1 MNAGNTATWNA
12 RWKIPAWSRARCPAG
27 AAVLAVGAVLP
38 YFGGMR
44 PLATVLFAGLVLAN
58 GLSGQKPPA
67 PPTDPAGM
75 ERALATRATT
85 LLIAIADALTAEK
98 QHGRALALRLEV
110 LKEYDSDHA
119 SARERCGYVRASGIW
134 RRDDDKVVF
143 EKDAK
148 GDAKVIQKI
157 EKDLAAALK
166 ELTIGHQKIADA
178 ATAAGD
184 VTMATRHWQRLLRF
198 RPGDAKALAALQRH
212 DFDGFSG
219 APDDLAMLQRAR
231 GIRLAVDWLKRREF
245 VVSPLAD
252 KCPILTKAEV
262 QHHAVRSQ
270 HFQVHGNLPVEKLVL
285 FAEYCERSLALCR
298 TLFGTAGGAVFTPV
312 QVRNVLVASDRAT
325 YQKVIDACADQ
336 FDQSRLAFLRN
347 DVSLAFLD
355 RGKER
360 VRLYLLD
367 KGDEVLV
374 DHAVRGVMQDATM
387 FEHGLWE
394 GVGHAACGF
403 FFDQTL
409 TFLVEQQQGHTV
421 TEWKPKPLLPD
432 METWRQIAAESAWA
446 KSDTPTSQLVLIH
459 ASKFDN
465 EQRVKAWAVA
475 DYLFRTR
482 PELLFEL
489 NQSRTDKIKT
499 PPEIEAEFLRRTQLE
514 LPKLDADWRTFWTRG
529 EALRAAMVAEPAGSK
544 DEVASARAVA
554 DAINEARYVAGRGP
568 LGFHVSHHDE
578 AAAVHRYHALR
589 SRAEAELK
597 KNSKAKVTMPE
608 VPTGIGVTVLAFT
621 GTDPS
626 AAVANWLLLPGAR
639 DRLLHPGR
647 QLVGI
652 SAGKQALVV
661 EFSLPQQ
668 ATTRGA
674 PLCWP
679 AHGQRD
685 VPATARIADLGTAL
699 AVHFAG
705 KGLPNGAEVGTPL
718 SLHFH
723 RELSAADI
731 RQVTCQ
737 VFAGGVELAGE
748 LLCVQGEAAMAVAAP
763 GCFLFVPDRPL
774 PAGAEVTVAWTVP
787 KGVLP
792 KGETFP
798 RVVFR
803 TR

>member
-1 MNAGNTATWNA
+1 
-12 RWKIPAWSRARCPAG
+12 
-27 AAVLAVGAVLP
+27 
-38 YFGGMR
+38 MR
-44 PLATVLFAGLVLAN
+44 PLAMVLFAGLVLAN
-58 GLSGQKPPA
+58 GLSAQKAPA
-67 PPTDPAGM
+67 APTDPAGM
-75 ERALATRATT
+75 ERALAARATT
-85 LLIAIADALTAEK
+85 LLIGIADALAAEK

-110 LKEYDSDHA
+110 LKEYDQDHA
-119 SARERCGYVRASGIW
+119 TAREHCGYVKVSGIW
-134 RRDDDKVVF
+134 RRDDNKVVF

-148 GDAKVIQKI
+148 GNAKVIQKI
-157 EKDLAAALK
+157 EKDLAAAIK
-166 ELTIGHQKIADA
+166 ELTAGHQKIAEA
-178 ATAAGD
+178 ATAAAD
-184 VTMATRHWQRLLRF
+184 VTLATRHWQRLLRF
-198 RPGDAKALAALQRH
+198 RPGDAKALLALQRH

-231 GIRLAVDWLKRREF
+231 GIRLAVDWLRRREF
-245 VVSPLAD
+245 AVSKLAD

-262 QHHAVRSQ
+262 QHHAVRSE
-270 HFQVHGNLPVEKLVL
+270 HFTVHGNLPEGQMVL
-285 FAEYCERSLALCR
+285 FAQYCERSLALCR
-298 TLFGTAGGAVFTPV
+298 TLFGTAGGAVFSPV
-312 QVRNVLVASDRAT
+312 LVRNVLLASDRAT
-325 YQKVIDACADQ
+325 YQKIIDACADQ

-347 DVSLAFLD
+347 DVALSFLD
-355 RGKER
+355 RGEER
-360 VRLYLLD
+360 VRLYLVD
-367 KGDEVLV
+367 GDEVLV
-374 DHAVRGVMQDATM
+374 DLAVRGVIQDATM

-446 KSDTPTSQLVLIH
+446 RSDTPTSQLVLIH

-465 EQRVKAWAVA
+465 EQRVKAWAIA

-499 PPEIEAEFLRRTQLE
+499 PPEIEGEFLRRTQME

-544 DEVASARAVA
+544 DEVAAARAVA

-568 LGFHVSHHDE
+568 LGFHVSHHDD

-589 SRAEAELK
+589 LRAEAELK
-597 KNSKAKVTMPE
+597 KNPKAKVTMPE
-608 VPTGIGVTVLAFT
+608 VPAGIGVTVMAYA
-621 GTDPS
+621 GTDPV
-626 AAVANWLLLPGAR
+626 AAVANWLLQPGAR

-647 QLVGI
+647 QLVGV
-652 SAGKQALVV
+652 SPGKQALVV

-679 AHGQRD
+679 AHGQRE
-685 VPATARIADLGTAL
+685 VATEARIADLGTAL
-699 AVHFAG
+699 GVHFAG
-705 KGLPNGAEVGTPL
+705 KGRPNAELVGMPL

-723 RELSAADI
+723 RELSADDI
-731 RQVTCQ
+731 RQVSCQ

-748 LLCVQGEAAMAVAAP
+748 LLCVQGDAAMAVAAP

-792 KGETFP
+792 KGESFP
-798 RVVFR
+798 RVVFL
-803 TR
+803 TH